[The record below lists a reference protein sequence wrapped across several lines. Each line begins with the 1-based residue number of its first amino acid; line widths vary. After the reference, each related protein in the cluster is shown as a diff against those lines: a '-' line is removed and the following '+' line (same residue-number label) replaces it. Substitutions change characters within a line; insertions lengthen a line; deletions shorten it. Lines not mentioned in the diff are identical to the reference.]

1 MSRSALTER
10 AWRHTSGSPTT
21 ADESDTG
28 APRQR
33 DPRRPGIDLP
43 VAIAGGQAEQIGRP
57 FVDEPDPVLAG
68 ERNWRHTVAGA
79 EVYGALWFELATHAM
94 RQEPYA
100 AGLAD
105 VMVAAQLREFTRIY
119 ARLTT
124 PAKAARLARLTV
136 AVGQGLIFDLLIDRD
151 RRAADAAVREFSRM
165 VRRELDGGVIRDEC
179 R

>member
-1 MSRSALTER
+1 M
-10 AWRHTSGSPTT
+10 
-21 ADESDTG
+21 
-28 APRQR
+28 
-33 DPRRPGIDLP
+33 
-43 VAIAGGQAEQIGRP
+43 
-57 FVDEPDPVLAG
+57 
-68 ERNWRHTVAGA
+68 AGA
-79 EVYGALWFELATHAM
+79 EVYGALWCELATHAM

-105 VMVAAQLREFTRIY
+105 VMVAAQLRESTRIY

-136 AVGQGLIFDLLIDRD
+136 AVGQDLIFDLLIDRD

-165 VRRELDGGVIRDEC
+165 VRRELDGGVIRHEC

>member
-1 MSRSALTER
+1 M
-10 AWRHTSGSPTT
+10 
-21 ADESDTG
+21 
-28 APRQR
+28 
-33 DPRRPGIDLP
+33 
-43 VAIAGGQAEQIGRP
+43 
-57 FVDEPDPVLAG
+57 
-68 ERNWRHTVAGA
+68 AGA
-79 EVYGALWFELATHAM
+79 EVYGALWFELVTHAM

-124 PAKAARLARLTV
+124 PAKAARLAGLTV
-136 AVGQGLIFDLLIDRD
+136 AVGQDLIFDLFIDRD